1 MAARVDLAPMITRVV
16 VAEDNEAVRRGIH
29 RLLNKAQDITV
40 VGEAKDGMEALT
52 MVRKLRPDVLLLDVE
67 MPLLTGIE
75 VARRLRRDRKRPRI
89 LVLSAYD
96 DPQYRRAM
104 LANGA
109 SGYLLKDNAPE
120 QIVEAV
126 RRLATLER
134 GSVNPPGVQDLPHKR
149 DEEE

>member
-1 MAARVDLAPMITRVV
+1 MITRVV

-29 RLLNKAQDITV
+29 KLLGKAQDITV
-40 VGEAKDGMEALT
+40 VGEAKDGLEALT
-52 MVRKLRPDVLLLDVE
+52 LVRKLRPDVLLLDVE
-67 MPLLTGIE
+67 MPRLTGIE

-104 LANGA
+104 LAKGA
-109 SGYLLKDNAPE
+109 SAYLLKDNAPE

-126 RRLATLER
+126 RKLAHLES
-134 GSVNPPGVQDLPHKR
+134 GMATPPVIQELSKKR
-149 DEEE
+149 DEEV

>member
-1 MAARVDLAPMITRVV
+1 MITRVV
-16 VAEDNEAVRRGIH
+16 VAEDNQAMRRAIQK
-29 RLLNKAQDITV
+29 LLNKAQDIAV
-40 VGEAKDGMEALT
+40 VGEAKDGLEALT
-52 MVRKLRPDVLLLDVE
+52 LVRKLRPDVLLLDVE

-96 DPQYRRAM
+96 DVQYRREM

-109 SGYLLKDNAPE
+109 SGYLLKDDAPE

-126 RRLATLER
+126 RKLAQQESDSA
-134 GSVNPPGVQDLPHKR
+134 GPPVVNELPKKR
-149 DEEE
+149 DEEV

>member
-1 MAARVDLAPMITRVV
+1 MMTRVV

-29 RLLNKAQDITV
+29 KLLNKAQDITV
-40 VGEAKDGMEALT
+40 VGEAKDGLEALT
-52 MVRKLRPDVLLLDVE
+52 LVRKLRPDVLLLDVE

-109 SGYLLKDNAPE
+109 SAYLLKDNAPE
-120 QIVEAV
+120 HIIETV
-126 RRLATLER
+126 RRLANLES
-134 GSVNPPGVQDLPHKR
+134 GTANPPAVQDLSDR

>member
-1 MAARVDLAPMITRVV
+1 MITRVV

-29 RLLNKAQDITV
+29 RLLNKAEDITI
-40 VGEAKDGMEALT
+40 VGEAKDGLEALT
-52 MVRKLRPDVLLLDVE
+52 LVRKLRPDVLLLDVE

-109 SGYLLKDNAPE
+109 SAYLLKDNAPE
-120 QIVEAV
+120 QIIETV
-126 RRLATLER
+126 RRLADLKR
-134 GSVNPPGVQDLPHKR
+134 DAANPPTVQDGPKEG
-149 DEEE
+149 DKEA

>member
-1 MAARVDLAPMITRVV
+1 MMTRVV
-16 VAEDNEAVRRGIH
+16 VAEDNDAVRRGIH
-29 RLLNKAQDITV
+29 KLLNKAQDITV

-52 MVRKLRPDVLLLDVE
+52 LVRKLRPDVLLLDVE

-109 SGYLLKDNAPE
+109 SAYLLKDNAPE
-120 QIVEAV
+120 QIIETV
-126 RRLATLER
+126 RRLAHQVES
-134 GSVNPPGVQDLPHKR
+134 GSATPPIVQDSPKER

>member
-1 MAARVDLAPMITRVV
+1 MITRVV

-29 RLLNKAQDITV
+29 RLLNKAEDITI
-40 VGEAKDGMEALT
+40 VGEAKDGLEALT
-52 MVRKLRPDVLLLDVE
+52 LVRKLRPDVLLLDVE

-109 SGYLLKDNAPE
+109 SAYLLKDNAPE
-120 QIVEAV
+120 QIIETV
-126 RRLATLER
+126 RRLADLKR
-134 GSVNPPGVQDLPHKR
+134 DAASPPTVQDGPKEG
-149 DEEE
+149 DKEA

>member
-1 MAARVDLAPMITRVV
+1 MITRVV

-29 RLLNKAQDITV
+29 KLLNKAEDITV
-40 VGEAKDGMEALT
+40 VGEAKDGLEALT
-52 MVRKLRPDVLLLDVE
+52 LVRKLRPDVLLLDVE

-109 SGYLLKDNAPE
+109 SAYLLKDNAPE
-120 QIVEAV
+120 QIIEAV
-126 RRLATLER
+126 RRLADLKSDTA
-134 GSVNPPGVQDLPHKR
+134 SPPTVQDGPNGEGK
-149 DEEE
+149 EE

>member
-1 MAARVDLAPMITRVV
+1 MITRVV

-29 RLLNKAQDITV
+29 KLLNKAQDITV
-40 VGEAKDGMEALT
+40 VGEAKDGLEALT
-52 MVRKLRPDVLLLDVE
+52 LVRKLRPDVLLLDVE

-109 SGYLLKDNAPE
+109 SAYLLKDNAPE
-120 QIVEAV
+120 QIIEAV
-126 RRLATLER
+126 RRLADLK
-134 GSVNPPGVQDLPHKR
+134 SDMASPPTVQDGPS
-149 DEEE
+149 EEGKEE